1 MRNKSSI
8 YKIYSIAVFTI
19 AMVLIAI
26 TFKTILIS
34 NVNLIILII
43 IFIVYILTIR
53 FKLKVL
59 DKKIFYFDMGIRFIL
74 LVLYGKEIS
83 SIIPFIIF
91 LSLIFIDSER
101 DCFDVVRFSGEIY
114 LITFTTGLIFE
125 KLYFPFIVYPLDI
138 NILFQLSSYVFLLT
152 LFTSVFVILNN
163 IQNKKYN
170 VSYIRYYLTYT
181 LFANFLSQ
189 SFFFLSLLFLIN
201 KDYRLMLFSMFYT
214 MMFLMFYAYQNYKNN
229 SIRESIDFI
238 ENVNNL
244 IDQSKYLENYNEL
257 KSFLGKND
265 IFQKRIRG
273 YYFILNKK
281 NVPLEEYGNCEN
293 RRITEEIK
301 DAIIKNDEEKLEKLK
316 NDNIDMLMF
325 NVKPNNEL
333 IGVLCLLTDLKNRNE
348 FYMNINRVIENHIY
362 YLTENI
368 ELKDKLKN
376 DLSLTVETVLS
387 LIEAKDPINRGHIRR
402 VAYYSYMLGKSLE
415 FSKDELENL
424 RFSSLLY
431 DIGKIEVP
439 DNILKKEGALT
450 DVEYKEIK
458 RHPLIGYNLLKNIDE
473 FKDILTGVL
482 QHHERINGSGY
493 PFGLRGDEIS
503 IQAKIIGIIDVFD
516 AITSRR
522 PYRGALSANFAL
534 RYLKKNQGRLFDE
547 NICSKFIEDIEEG
560 KIKII
565 RRKDDIFN

>member
-1 MRNKSSI
+1 
-8 YKIYSIAVFTI
+8 
-19 AMVLIAI
+19 
-26 TFKTILIS
+26 
-34 NVNLIILII
+34 
-43 IFIVYILTIR
+43 
-53 FKLKVL
+53 
-59 DKKIFYFDMGIRFIL
+59 
-74 LVLYGKEIS
+74 
-83 SIIPFIIF
+83 
-91 LSLIFIDSER
+91 
-101 DCFDVVRFSGEIY
+101 
-114 LITFTTGLIFE
+114 
-125 KLYFPFIVYPLDI
+125 
-138 NILFQLSSYVFLLT
+138 
-152 LFTSVFVILNN
+152 
-163 IQNKKYN
+163 
-170 VSYIRYYLTYT
+170 
-181 LFANFLSQ
+181 
-189 SFFFLSLLFLIN
+189 
-201 KDYRLMLFSMFYT
+201 MLFSIFYT
-214 MMFLMFYAYQNYKNN
+214 MMFLIFYAYQNSKNN
-229 SIRESIDFI
+229 NIRESIDFI
-238 ENVNNL
+238 ESVNNL

-257 KSFLGKND
+257 KSFLCKSD

-281 NVPLEEYGNCEN
+281 NVPLEEYGNCTN
-293 RRITEEIK
+293 RRITDGIK

-316 NDNIDMLMF
+316 NDNIEMLMF

-333 IGVLCLLTDLKNRNE
+333 IGVLCLLTDLKNKNE

-376 DLSLTVETVLS
+376 DLSLTVETILS
-387 LIEAKDPINRGHIRR
+387 LVEAKDPINRGHIRR

-450 DVEYKEIK
+450 DVEYEEIK

-473 FKDILTGVL
+473 FKDILPGVL

-565 RRKDDIFN
+565 RREDDIFN

>member
-1 MRNKSSI
+1 
-8 YKIYSIAVFTI
+8 
-19 AMVLIAI
+19 
-26 TFKTILIS
+26 
-34 NVNLIILII
+34 
-43 IFIVYILTIR
+43 
-53 FKLKVL
+53 
-59 DKKIFYFDMGIRFIL
+59 
-74 LVLYGKEIS
+74 
-83 SIIPFIIF
+83 
-91 LSLIFIDSER
+91 
-101 DCFDVVRFSGEIY
+101 
-114 LITFTTGLIFE
+114 
-125 KLYFPFIVYPLDI
+125 
-138 NILFQLSSYVFLLT
+138 
-152 LFTSVFVILNN
+152 
-163 IQNKKYN
+163 
-170 VSYIRYYLTYT
+170 
-181 LFANFLSQ
+181 
-189 SFFFLSLLFLIN
+189 
-201 KDYRLMLFSMFYT
+201 